1 MLPFLQAVEYFTKAR
16 KPSGADGSGEED
28 VNKSTLSDHDGIV
41 HPKFEIVLARKF
53 EPSELCEIFFNRWG
67 KYLYLLIMTIYC
79 FLAAWSF
86 STVAGSAWA
95 TNIPLNFG
103 TLHQCNSSEFLH
115 VLLPSGSCQHA
126 YHFSLFLFGV
136 IVIPFSMI
144 DLKEQAIVQM
154 VLGLMRFATIAMII
168 VYSIVNLIEG
178 GNICTSQNIVWDN
191 LSNSSLVNNTN
202 TISWYNLSNSSPT
215 ENIPFSNL
223 TAPSFLQLRDIVIK
237 FDWRG
242 WLVAIPVF
250 TYAFIIHQG
259 IPSLTHPIKQKQY
272 LRWFMVCMFGIAGF
286 CYLSLGVVAPLWF
299 RARVQETVTL
309 NWVSSCCSALFQQ
322 YPCELV
328 NRLGL
333 FRGMLGH
340 SLGTRP
346 SHACEGLV
354 PGLVRPLLNPFSL
367 G

>member
-1 MLPFLQAVEYFTKAR
+1 
-16 KPSGADGSGEED
+16 
-28 VNKSTLSDHDGIV
+28 
-41 HPKFEIVLARKF
+41 
-53 EPSELCEIFFNRWG
+53 
-67 KYLYLLIMTIYC
+67 MTIYC

-103 TLHQCNSSEFLH
+103 TLHQCEAKEFLH
-115 VLLPSGSCQHA
+115 ELLPSGSCQHA
-126 YHFSLFLFGV
+126 YHFSLLLFGIV
-136 IVIPFSMI
+136 VIPFSMI

-154 VLGLMRFATIAMII
+154 VLGLMRFAAIAMII
-168 VYSIVNLIEG
+168 IYSIVNLIEG
-178 GNICTSQNIVWDN
+178 GNICASQNVTIAWDN
-191 LSNSSLVNNTN
+191 LSNSSLVNG

-215 ENIPFSNL
+215 ENTAYSNL
-223 TAPSFLQLRDIVIK
+223 TAAGLLELRDIVVK

-272 LRWFMVCMFGIAGF
+272 LRWFMVCMFGIAGI

-309 NWVSSCCSALFQQ
+309 NWVSLCYTQEKEKYLIDNLGSHCFSNQCHNRYNTTYSLRLH
-322 YPCELV
+322 LV
-328 NRLGL
+328 
-333 FRGMLGH
+333 
-340 SLGTRP
+340 
-346 SHACEGLV
+346 
-354 PGLVRPLLNPFSL
+354 VRTLYTTLSQ
-367 G
+367 